1 VIAKK
6 LRRKQFLW
14 HLSELLLWDDLQVSK
29 NKSQSWLGLYIALG
43 FVWGCSFIFIKLG
56 LEFLTPFGVAF
67 GRCALGS
74 LTLLIYLKIKG
85 LTLVR
90 DKKLI
95 GHLWVV
101 ALLLNVIPG
110 IFFAWAETE
119 VTSILAGIINA
130 VTPLMTLIAIIVVS
144 RNEKPTTAQ
153 VVGLL
158 LGFLGVLTVLG
169 AWQGLGANPLWAILI
184 LLTAVTCYGFSFPYS
199 RRFILPAQLKP
210 EVMAATQVTLAAFT
224 LLPFYLFDG
233 IAKDEYRV
241 GPVLAMAALGVF
253 GSGFAYIWNFT
264 IMRDAGSAI
273 ASSVT
278 YVTPLVAVLVGFIFL
293 NEIPHWY
300 EPVGAVIVLLGAAI
314 AQGRIPL
321 TKKH

>member
-1 VIAKK
+1 
-6 LRRKQFLW
+6 
-14 HLSELLLWDDLQVSK
+14 VSK
-29 NKSQSWLGLYIALG
+29 SKSQSWLGLYTALG
-43 FVWGCSFIFIKLG
+43 IVWGCSFIFIKLG

-67 GRCALGS
+67 GRCALGA
-74 LTLLIYLKIKG
+74 LALLIYLKIKG
-85 LTLVR
+85 LSLVR
-90 DKKLI
+90 DRKMI

-130 VTPLMTLIAIIVVS
+130 VTPLMTLIAIMLVS
-144 RNEKPTTAQ
+144 RNEKPTTPQ

-169 AWQGLGANPLWAILI
+169 AWQGLGDNPLWAILI
-184 LLTAVTCYGFSFPYS
+184 LLAAVTCYGFSFPYS
-199 RRFILPAQLKP
+199 RRFILPAQLAP
-210 EVMAATQVTLAAFT
+210 EVMAATQVTLGAIT
-224 LLPFYLFDG
+224 LLPLFLING
-233 IAKDEYRV
+233 IAKSEFLL
-241 GPVLAMAALGVF
+241 GPVLAMVALGVF

-264 IMRDAGSAI
+264 IMRAAGSAI

-300 EPVGAVIVLLGAAI
+300 EPVGALVVLLGAAI

-321 TKKH
+321 SKKL

>member
-1 VIAKK
+1 M
-6 LRRKQFLW
+6 
-14 HLSELLLWDDLQVSK
+14 SK
-29 NKSQSWLGLYIALG
+29 SKSQSWLGLYIALG
-43 FVWGCSFIFIKLG
+43 IVWGCSFIFIKLG

-67 GRCALGS
+67 GRCALGA
-74 LTLLIYLKIKG
+74 LALLIYLKVKG
-85 LTLVR
+85 LSLVR
-90 DKKLI
+90 DRKMI

-130 VTPLMTLIAIIVVS
+130 VTPLMTLIAIMLVS
-144 RNEKPTTAQ
+144 RNEKPTAPQ
-153 VVGLL
+153 IVGLL

-169 AWQGLGANPLWAILI
+169 AWKGLGDNPLWAILV
-184 LLTAVTCYGFSFPYS
+184 LLAAVTCYGFSFPYS

-210 EVMAATQVTLAAFT
+210 EVMAATQVTLGAIT
-224 LLPFYLFDG
+224 LLPLFLIDG
-233 IAKDEYRV
+233 IAKDEYRI
-241 GPVLAMAALGVF
+241 GPVLAMIALGVF

-264 IMRDAGSAI
+264 IMRAAGSAI

-278 YVTPLVAVLVGFIFL
+278 YVTPVVAVVVGLIFL
-293 NEIPHWY
+293 QEKLHWY
-300 EPVGAVIVLLGAAI
+300 EPVGALVVLLGAAV

-321 TKKH
+321 TKKP